1 MLFALHTH
9 YAMQIS
15 SDMLLSLF
23 FFFFFF
29 FFAEVGGMIMSDSC
43 CLVELFCFMR
53 RIINTIRV
61 VIQAL
66 YFAKEDEI
74 WAEQSAQFIFV
85 VINE

>member
-1 MLFALHTH
+1 MLFALQTH

-15 SDMLLSLF
+15 SDMLLSL
-23 FFFFFF
+23 

-53 RIINTIRV
+53 RIINTIRA

-66 YFAKEDEI
+66 YFVKEDEI
-74 WAEQSAQFIFV
+74 WAEKSAQFIFDM
-85 VINE
+85 INE